1 MKFIDSRAVKKMKPL
16 QTGLT
21 LVELMVALVVGL
33 AVIVAA
39 LSTYLSSGSS
49 SRINNQITQMSEDA
63 NAALSLLRTHIAMAG
78 YSHPIG
84 TSPSTGDLI
93 KAYTGPAIF
102 GCQNGLDSTSNSN
115 YIGPSGA
122 TLTCNSGGASSAETL
137 IVLYEVDANNSI
149 PTNSSPGTD
158 CLGNGAVQAKDS
170 TGNTYYLAENRFF
183 LNSSGSLSCLGNG
196 GTSPSPQP
204 MVDNIADFSMLYG
217 VAGVDNSGVK
227 NVPLKVAQ
235 QYLTASQ
242 VGDMGSG
249 KWNQVVSVRI
259 CVVVRSEDDALDAP
273 MASYTDC
280 HGQQQTPTTWGSPA
294 KPDRRSY
301 HRFTSTIALKNRI
314 S

>member
-1 MKFIDSRAVKKMKPL
+1 MKLVQSRTFKAMNPR
-16 QTGLT
+16 QAGLT

-49 SRINNQITQMSEDA
+49 SRINSQITQMSEDA

-84 TSPSTGDLI
+84 LLATGELS
-93 KAYTGPAIF
+93 KAYSGPAIF
-102 GCQNGLDSTSNSN
+102 GCQNGLDQASTGQ
-115 YIGPSGA
+115 YLGGPNGT
-122 TLTCNSGGASSAETL
+122 TLTCNSGNPSTAETL
-137 IVLYEVDANNSI
+137 IVLYEVDSSNSI
-149 PTNSSPGTD
+149 PTKTSPGTD
-158 CLGNGAVQAKDS
+158 CLGNGALQINDS
-170 TGNTYYLAENRFF
+170 AGNPYYYLAENRFF
-183 LNSSGSLSCLGNG
+183 LDPSSGSLSCLGNG
-196 GTSPSPQP
+196 NTSPQP
-204 MVDNIADFSMLYG
+204 VVDNIADFYVLYG
-217 VAGVDNSGVK
+217 VAGTDKSSGL
-227 NVPLKVAQ
+227 PLKVAQ

-242 VGDMGSG
+242 VGDMAAG
-249 KWNQVVSVRI
+249 KWNQVVSVRV

-280 HGQQQTPTTWGSPA
+280 HGQQQTPTTWGTPA

-301 HRFTSTIALKNRI
+301 RRFTSTVALKNRI

>member
-1 MKFIDSRAVKKMKPL
+1 MRAR

-49 SRINNQITQMSEDA
+49 SRINSQITQMSEDA

-78 YSHPIG
+78 YSHP
-84 TSPSTGDLI
+84 TGLT
-93 KAYTGPAIF
+93 ATGELSKYYNGKAIF
-102 GCQNGLDSTSNSN
+102 GCQNGLDNTSTGN
-115 YIGPSGA
+115 YIGPNNA
-122 TLTCNSGGASSAETL
+122 ILTCNSGNPSSAETL
-137 IVLYEVDANNSI
+137 IVLYEADASNTI
-149 PTNSSPGTD
+149 PTSTGAGSD
-158 CLGNGAVQAKDS
+158 CLGNTAALMADG
-170 TGNTYYLAENRFF
+170 TTYLAENRFF

-196 GTSPSPQP
+196 NKFPQP
-204 MVDNIADFSMLYG
+204 VVDNIADFSVLYG
-217 VAGVDNSGVK
+217 VAGTDSSSGTS
-227 NVPLKVAQ
+227 VPLKVAQ

-242 VGDMGSG
+242 VGDMATGM
-249 KWNQVVSVRI
+249 WNQVVSVRI

-273 MASYTDC
+273 MTSYTDC
-280 HGQQQTPTTWGSPA
+280 HGQQQTPTTWGTPA

-301 HRFTSTIALKNRI
+301 RRFTSTVALKNRI